1 MNSLWSTTS
10 RSEAI
15 SLFKP
20 LSQNPPQLA
29 TTVKILLC
37 SFCGTRQVLGGFRKF
52 SGRRHENKNVKSK
65 TLKNSGNLGIESS
78 VGPIIFGQ
86 NVQTWASTP
95 VAARLLLQSN
105 WLSPTCSRS
114 SMNEFNK
121 NTILETETPDVFI
134 GFWVKRP
141 FFIPWFEIIQLKT
154 AFGSSQVA
162 NGASSVH
169 KATEKRLKLRK
180 NKSGMARVT
189 KKIGEFSYILLLVGR
204 PNIHKVEFISVISPD
219 RFAAASNYFSM
230 VKCCKP
236 HWTQDPM
243 DSWKHI

>member
-1 MNSLWSTTS
+1 MKTKTS
-10 RSEAI
+10 NR
-15 SLFKP
+15 
-20 LSQNPPQLA
+20 
-29 TTVKILLC
+29 
-37 SFCGTRQVLGGFRKF
+37 
-52 SGRRHENKNVKSK
+52 K

-169 KATEKRLKLRK
+169 ESTLNSNLKGKKAEAEKNWVRVVWLL
-180 NKSGMARVT
+180 VT

-204 PNIHKVEFISVISPD
+204 PNVETKVEFISVISPD

-230 VKCCKP
+230 VKCCTP
-236 HWTQDPM
+236 HWTQDPK
-243 DSWKHI
+243 WTPGNTFR